1 MWLSPSSSIPHRR
14 PPEPRQR
21 SPEQHV
27 PAGLHRRNPQQRL
40 PDQTRVTARPPLQ
53 LRLPEIQ
60 SPDSSVL
67 SNPAIDLPWHLPR
80 QSAQLLSIPLILSS
94 TQLC

>member
-1 MWLSPSSSIPHRR
+1 MPDSA
-14 PPEPRQR
+14 PPP
-21 SPEQHV
+21 
-27 PAGLHRRNPQQRL
+27 GLRLRDPQQRL

-94 TQLC
+94 TRLY

>member
-1 MWLSPSSSIPHRR
+1 MPEAPSPSGFHRR
-14 PPEPRQR
+14 DTPPHQR
-21 SPEQHV
+21 V
-27 PAGLHRRNPQQRL
+27 